1 MTPRGGTVSDVSGG
15 EKLSYVQRQAKELR
29 DMRKKSQQRTISM
42 GGKPAT
48 SLVKDD
54 YNAMIADYLMSEGYA
69 DSEKTA
75 FGIMNAMSEEWR
87 QSIVE
92 SGYFPTKQSQREDEK
107 KYNLS
112 KDRLPGEHKPRKPQ
126 KPGM

>member
-1 MTPRGGTVSDVSGG
+1 MIKPSSSRYTRSKKVAGRVTDLESG
-15 EKLSYVQRQAKELR
+15 KSKSAKE
-29 DMRKKSQQRTISM
+29 ISR
-42 GGKPAT
+42 G
-48 SLVKDD
+48 
-54 YNAMIADYLMSEGYA
+54 IA
-69 DSEKTA
+69 
-75 FGIMNAMSEEWR
+75 
-87 QSIVE
+87 E